1 MTPKLGVRETGCRPK
16 VADFVALD
24 ADNHLYINNDV
35 LASIQ
40 TLTQASSKSTPGK
53 PGDPAKYQ
61 VPGPGQVPGYGLII
75 GYSEGGLCD
84 TTMSAKELRP
94 DRVKFTSN
102 DKLSSGQII
111 RRTEKTQ

>member
-1 MTPKLGVRETGCRPK
+1 MTPKLGVCETGCRPK

-35 LASIQ
+35 FNPDTDTSFFQID
-40 TLTQASSKSTPGK
+40 PGK

-61 VPGPGQVPGYGLII
+61 VPGPGQVPGYELII